1 MKRVA
6 VIGVIAAVTIGAA
19 VVFGIMQEN
28 NDMQTLP
35 VSMQYKTLY
44 ANAYEVDIPM
54 DWNLQP
60 PNTIVDEI
68 ADLLIMKATD
78 GRMYDNESHEYAEP
92 ESLVTDVFPTSIALS
107 TAKTD
112 LTLDE
117 YEEALFDIIGAVEVI
132 TGVDIRIIDDRRDS
146 LDGKPAITKEYVVVS
161 AEDIPTFKFV
171 ETAVIVDSTHY
182 SISYTAELDDYDK
195 HLHHFERVVETF
207 RFK

>member
-1 MKRVA
+1 M
-6 VIGVIAAVTIGAA
+6 
-19 VVFGIMQEN
+19 
-28 NDMQTLP
+28 
-35 VSMQYKTLY
+35 S
-44 ANAYEVDIPM
+44 
-54 DWNLQP
+54 
-60 PNTIVDEI
+60 
-68 ADLLIMKATD
+68 LLIMKATD